1 MEMQGQRRLPL
12 PQAIVW
18 AALNDPEMLKVCV
31 PGCEKFEVEG
41 EGTYTVVTALK
52 IGPVSARFTGKVKL
66 SDVQAPQSY
75 TLGFEG
81 QGGVAGF
88 GKGTSAVRL
97 EPVEGGCDLH
107 YTVNATVGGKI
118 AQLGQRLID
127 GVARSLADDFFKRFE
142 AELLRRNPPPAEA
155 EAIAAEPAPVPSS
168 DGGPAGGAADASSS
182 APGQSIDTAAGSAPG
197 QSIDTAAGS
206 APAQPVG
213 AATGSAL
220 PHSAPVPPAPSRASD
235 ETSQAPSGSS
245 SARFWIAGA
254 VAAAIVI
261 WLIVR

>member
-1 MEMQGQRRLPL
+1 
-12 PQAIVW
+12 
-18 AALNDPEMLKVCV
+18 
-31 PGCEKFEVEG
+31 
-41 EGTYTVVTALK
+41 
-52 IGPVSARFTGKVKL
+52 
-66 SDVQAPQSY
+66 
-75 TLGFEG
+75 
-81 QGGVAGF
+81 
-88 GKGTSAVRL
+88 
-97 EPVEGGCDLH
+97 
-107 YTVNATVGGKI
+107 VGGKI

-168 DGGPAGGAADASSS
+168 DGGPAGVAADASS
-182 APGQSIDTAAGSAPG
+182 SAPG

>member
-12 PQAIVW
+12 SQTIVW

-41 EGTYTVVTALK
+41 EGAYTVVTALK

-66 SDVQAPQSY
+66 SDVQAPDSY

-155 EAIAAEPAPVPSS
+155 DVSVAESVPAPSS
-168 DGGPAGGAADASSS
+168 DVGSAGVAADASGSS
-182 APGQSIDTAAGSAPG
+182 PGQPGAAVAGSATGLSP
-197 QSIDTAAGS
+197 DTAAGS
-206 APAQPVG
+206 APAHPSG
-213 AATGSAL
+213 AAAGSAL
-220 PHSAPVPPAPSRASD
+220 PHAAPVSRAASPGGD
-235 ETSQAPSGSS
+235 ESAQTSSGSS

-261 WLIVR
+261 WLVVR

>member
-1 MEMQGQRRLPL
+1 MEMQGQRRLPVE
-12 PQAIVW
+12 QALVW
-18 AALNDPEMLKVCV
+18 EALNDPEMLKLCV

-41 EGTYTVVTALK
+41 EGAYTVVTALK

-66 SDVQAPQSY
+66 SDVQPPQSY

-97 EPVEGGCDLH
+97 EPAEGGCDLH

-142 AELLRRNPPPAEA
+142 AELLRRHPAPAE
-155 EAIAAEPAPVPSS
+155 IPMSEPAS
-168 DGGPAGGAADASSS
+168 AAAAAQTSS
-182 APGQSIDTAAGSAPG
+182 AADTAAEASTAEGAPQPAAPVG
-197 QSIDTAAGS
+197 EPAAGVPVHAQS
-206 APAQPVG
+206 SRPDDRAAQP
-213 AATGSAL
+213 
-220 PHSAPVPPAPSRASD
+220 D
-235 ETSQAPSGSS
+235 SGSS
-245 SARFWIAGA
+245 STLFWIAGA
-254 VAAAIVI
+254 VAAAVVI
-261 WLIVR
+261 WLIAK